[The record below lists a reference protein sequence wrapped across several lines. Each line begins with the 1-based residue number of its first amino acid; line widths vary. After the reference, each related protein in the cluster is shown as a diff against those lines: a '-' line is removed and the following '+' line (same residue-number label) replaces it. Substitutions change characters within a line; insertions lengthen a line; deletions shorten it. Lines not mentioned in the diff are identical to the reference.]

1 MYVEGV
7 AVYKSIDTKGN
18 DGSKKTSVKEKKD
31 TRVSNSESIV
41 KSTDGESAIDKKND
55 IADISRD
62 AVSLEIGHSA
72 KEIAEAE
79 AEKRN
84 KAAEE
89 ERKKRND
96 EMKKA
101 QFPNSEIKFGIHEKT
116 ERVTIKIV
124 DRDTKEVLKEFPP
137 EKSLDLIAK
146 SMEIAGVLVDAKL

>member
-18 DGSKKTSVKEKKD
+18 DGAKKTSVKEKKD
-31 TRVSNSESIV
+31 TRVSSSENIV

-72 KEIAEAE
+72 KEIVEAE
-79 AEKRN
+79 VEKRN

-101 QFPNSEIKFGIHEKT
+101 QFPDSEIKFGIHEKT

>member
-55 IADISRD
+55 IAGIERD

-101 QFPNSEIKFGIHEKT
+101 QFPDSEIKFGIHEKT